1 MCSAVLEFN
10 SGKAAL
16 YRVPKHLGLE
26 AGAFMLNY
34 RLAADCD
41 RIANIS
47 RKSTEKVKKRRKKL
61 RAIKR
66 AMRIKRRKR
75 KEQIPMHQGHIR
87 GLLTVD
93 ELCTAVFQRRILGV
107 FFNFKT

>member
-66 AMRIKRRKR
+66 AMRIKK
-75 KEQIPMHQGHIR
+75 GR
-87 GLLTVD
+87 GRSRF
-93 ELCTAVFQRRILGV
+93 LCTKVILGDY
-107 FFNFKT
+107 